1 MKIKNYFFISLAVVS
16 MLLSCCKSDEATVDH
31 PIEKF
36 NAEALKGEW
45 VVKTPSNNFK
55 KITIASDGSFNIAEV
70 TQAWNVA
77 SPNNMGKW
85 SVDETSKTLTG
96 TYDEIIG
103 GVTRA
108 KTVSLSVKNQQDNS
122 FEATATGED
131 ASGTYKRLLGEVKL
145 TRGEST
151 VPTCL
156 PELRVEYEKTQKT
169 VSVFETREQTITW
182 EETAVLT
189 SSNPAIATVDSQTGL
204 ITAQN
209 ETGIAFVDIKT
220 SQGTSTIK
228 VIVDNG
234 YESFLGKTRAEIHE
248 VYGTGNIAVENI
260 SQIMYNYNTG
270 DFKFLKFEFKDGKVL
285 NVGLYFKENA
295 NLEKNKTYL
304 DSKYNLYKQQ
314 DDLYAYINGETK
326 ETSTVGITF
335 RTGDIKALA
344 FTKLPHKT
352 ELFYDYSIS
361 LGKTQSEI
369 FDLYSSRTE
378 FTTDIIQYKIP
389 SGYNDVVDEVV
400 FKMNEGKCS
409 SVLVNLQ
416 KTANEENILAHLNE
430 TMTLA
435 KISSNG
441 ILFYSKDET
450 VEMLYTPAEKQLLYM
465 LNSNPVDILPD
476 PFPNFKDLFGKT
488 KTEVKNTLNNS
499 SEYKYYD
506 ELFTYSI
513 AGSLV
518 YIGPGKLDMTEFVFN
533 DDNVLCE
540 YWSYP
545 YPFIPNDLYSAIGK
559 KYIESVAE
567 GTGTQRVFYD
577 LTKRY
582 KIYLMASAT
591 QAGIRIIDL
600 QQKTFTAPPSG
611 AKGMKSI
618 IRK

>member
-16 MLLSCCKSDEATVDH
+16 TLLSGCKSDEATVDH

-55 KITIASDGSFNIAEV
+55 KITIASDGSFNVAEV

-77 SPNNMGKW
+77 SPNNLGKW

-151 VPTCL
+151 VPSCL
-156 PELRVEYEKTQKT
+156 PELRVQYEKTQKT
-169 VSVFETREQTITW
+169 VSVFETKEQTITW

-326 ETSTVGITF
+326 ETSTLGITF

-400 FKMNEGKCS
+400 FKMNEGKCR

-435 KISSNG
+435 KISSNE
-441 ILFYSKDET
+441 IRFYSKDET
-450 VEMLYTPAEKQLLYM
+450 VEMLYTPTEKQLHYM
-465 LNSNPVDILPD
+465 LNPGPADVIDEPYAAT
-476 PFPNFKDLFGKT
+476 FKDLFGKSIKDVEANMET
-488 KTEVKNTLNNS
+488 KG
-499 SEYKYYD
+499 YKLKGTDYSYSQMGSYYYYD
-506 ELFTYSI
+506 TNNNMVGY
-513 AGSLV
+513 
-518 YIGPGKLDMTEFVFN
+518 VFN
-533 DDNVLCE
+533 DDLVVCE
-540 YWSYP
+540 YWYYP
-545 YPFIPNDLYSAIGK
+545 IQFYSEAQNI
-559 KYIESVAE
+559 YNNMCDIYMISASE
-567 GTGTQRVFYD
+567 TGNGDYVFYD
-577 LTKRY
+577 ISKRY
-582 KIYLMASAT
+582 KITLSLYNEAV
-591 QAGIRIIDL
+591 IFVDL
-600 QQKTFTAPPSG
+600 KQKRHTTPPSYP